1 MQEKEQFM
9 KGPRIKRNNYILFDR
24 KVVKKKKMDE
34 YLYIDLG
41 KFKLPCLVRP

>member
-34 YLYIDLG
+34 YLYIDRRLSIYRYRFG
-41 KFKLPCLVRP
+41 